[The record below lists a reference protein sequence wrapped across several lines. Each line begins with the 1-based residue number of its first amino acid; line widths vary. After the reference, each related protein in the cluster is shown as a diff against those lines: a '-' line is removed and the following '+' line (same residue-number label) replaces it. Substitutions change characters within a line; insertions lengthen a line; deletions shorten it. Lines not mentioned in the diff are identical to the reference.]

1 MPRLPSPQPL
11 TDYPNP
17 TALSQSTALPAE
29 VSSKLGGKSDDTL
42 NVVLGA
48 IRVPSPSPSILST
61 DDSNNIRFSHNPDFL
76 PAQGTHHYVP
86 SAPNTLKGRMQLS
99 WIRNKG
105 LFLVLIAQ
113 FFGAL
118 MNVTTRL
125 LEMEGNDGE
134 AAYSCCHV
142 GILITCS
149 RQRISPLS
157 RSIRSHEYN
166 GSVCFAVHVVQENR
180 AFSLGHEGS
189 STYPSRSRLV
199 WLLRD
204 FWNVL

>member
-11 TDYPNP
+11 TDYPNL

-29 VSSKLGGKSDDTL
+29 VSSKLGSKSDDALSVTH
-42 NVVLGA
+42 GT
-48 IRVPSPSPSILST
+48 IRVPSPSLSILST
-61 DDSNNIRFSHNPDFL
+61 DDSNNIRFSRSPDFL
-76 PAQGTHHYVP
+76 PAQYTHHHAP
-86 SAPNTLKGRMQLS
+86 GAPNTLKGRMQLS

-134 AAYSCCHV
+134 TVCNYRHV
-142 GILITCS
+142 SVLIIYS
-149 RQRISPLS
+149 RQRLSPLP

-166 GSVCFAVHVVQENR
+166 GSVCFAIHVVQGNR
-180 AFSLGHEGS
+180 ALSLGHEGS
-189 STYPSRSRLV
+189 SAYPSSSRFIR
-199 WLLRD
+199 LLWN

>member
-11 TDYPNP
+11 TDYPSL

-29 VSSKLGGKSDDTL
+29 VSSKLGSKSDDAL
-42 NVVLGA
+42 NVTRGA

-61 DDSNNIRFSHNPDFL
+61 DDSNNIRFSRNPDFL
-76 PAQGTHHYVP
+76 PAQDTHHHAP
-86 SAPNTLKGRMQLS
+86 SVPNTLKGRMQLS

-134 AAYSCCHV
+134 AVYNYRHV
-142 GILITCS
+142 SILITCS
-149 RQRISPLS
+149 RQRLSPFP

-166 GSVCFAVHVVQENR
+166 GSVCFAVHVVQGN
-180 AFSLGHEGS
+180 
-189 STYPSRSRLV
+189 
-199 WLLRD
+199 
-204 FWNVL
+204 

>member
-11 TDYPNP
+11 TDYPNL

-29 VSSKLGGKSDDTL
+29 VSSKLGSKSDDAL
-42 NVVLGA
+42 NVTHGT
-48 IRVPSPSPSILST
+48 IRVPSPSLSILST
-61 DDSNNIRFSHNPDFL
+61 DDSNNIRFSRNPDFL
-76 PAQGTHHYVP
+76 PAQDTHHHAP
-86 SAPNTLKGRMQLS
+86 GAPNTLKGRMQLS

-134 AAYSCCHV
+134 TVCNY
-142 GILITCS
+142 
-149 RQRISPLS
+149 R

-166 GSVCFAVHVVQENR
+166 GSVCFAIHVVQGNR
-180 AFSLGHEGS
+180 ALSLGHEGS
-189 STYPSRSRLV
+189 STYPSSSRFV
-199 WLLRD
+199 RLLWN

>member
-11 TDYPNP
+11 TDYPNL

-29 VSSKLGGKSDDTL
+29 VSSKLGSKSDDAL
-42 NVVLGA
+42 NVTQGT

-61 DDSNNIRFSHNPDFL
+61 DDSNNIRFSRNPDFL
-76 PAQGTHHYVP
+76 PAQDTHQHAP

-125 LEMEGNDGE
+125 LEMEGNNGE
-134 AAYSCCHV
+134 AVYNYRHV
-142 GILITCS
+142 SVLTIYS
-149 RQRISPLS
+149 RQRLSPLS

-166 GSVCFAVHVVQENR
+166 GSVCLAIHVVQGNR
-180 AFSLGHEGS
+180 ALSLRHEGS
-189 STYPSRSRLV
+189 STYPSSSRFV
-199 WLLRD
+199 RLLWN